1 MARGGTGAAE
11 DAVVDGTQ
19 VAELEMLTWALE
31 MLTRA
36 LVGITLQSL
45 EVLGDEVSLP
55 QFRLLLAASE
65 LGRAPS
71 SRLAEATGVPASSVT
86 RLADRLEAAGLLARG
101 GDVRSRS
108 IVTAEIT
115 SAGRDLVARVVARR
129 HELFADVLARM
140 APGERPRPPG
150 RWRGS
155 RRWPRARA
163 RLATAALTRQLS
175 AVGKDRG
182 LAASPDEPAGFWA
195 REAGTA
201 RGPSG
206 DGRTGGTGGHVSGVR
221 GPELTGATSRAPAP
235 RRPPA
240 SRPGRTTPTTRAT
253 RTTGAGRR
261 QRAAGGP
268 RSPPPGPSAAPRPR
282 TRPRSGPAGRRRR

>member
-19 VAELEMLTWALE
+19 VAELEMLTRALE

-101 GDVRSRS
+101 GDVRSPLHRD
-108 IVTAEIT
+108 
-115 SAGRDLVARVVARR
+115 GRDHL
-129 HELFADVLARM
+129 
-140 APGERPRPPG
+140 
-150 RWRGS
+150 
-155 RRWPRARA
+155 
-163 RLATAALTRQLS
+163 
-175 AVGKDRG
+175 
-182 LAASPDEPAGFWA
+182 
-195 REAGTA
+195 
-201 RGPSG
+201 
-206 DGRTGGTGGHVSGVR
+206 
-221 GPELTGATSRAPAP
+221 
-235 RRPPA
+235 RRP
-240 SRPGRTTPTTRAT
+240 
-253 RTTGAGRR
+253 
-261 QRAAGGP
+261 
-268 RSPPPGPSAAPRPR
+268 
-282 TRPRSGPAGRRRR
+282 